1 MVTIGFDPATY
12 SVPEGAGS
20 VSVTVVAQGSLAR
33 DVVVTLSTMDGT
45 AVGGCMHTSDSSI
58 PLYAP
63 LFLSAAPGD
72 YTPITMQLTFSDA
85 MPSQTV
91 PITITGDD
99 MLEGP
104 ETFNVTLTSSDNAVT
119 VDPMSATVHIVDDD
133 GKLLKLLRVCTC
145 D

>member
-1 MVTIGFDPATY
+1 MK
-12 SVPEGAGS
+12 
-20 VSVTVVAQGSLAR
+20 
-33 DVVVTLSTMDGT
+33 
-45 AVGGCMHTSDSSI
+45 
-58 PLYAP
+58 
-63 LFLSAAPGD
+63 
-72 YTPITMQLTFSDA
+72 LTFSDA
-85 MPSQTV
+85 MPSLTV